1 MNDND
6 HYPSQAALGWFMA
19 YESVQT
25 VLEGG
30 QRKSTDL
37 RFVPISMG
45 QGQLGLGLQKSW

>member
-1 MNDND
+1 
-6 HYPSQAALGWFMA
+6 MA

-30 QRKSTDL
+30 RRKETDL
-37 RFVPISMG
+37 RFVPIKMS